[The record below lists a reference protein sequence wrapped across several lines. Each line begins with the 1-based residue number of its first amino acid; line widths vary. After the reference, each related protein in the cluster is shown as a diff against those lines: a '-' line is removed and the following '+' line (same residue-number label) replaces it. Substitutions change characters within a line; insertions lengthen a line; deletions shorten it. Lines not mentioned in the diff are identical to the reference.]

1 MNQHQQTMWVY
12 IMLKF
17 KKDGKILTFAE
28 GAETILVGFD
38 RLADDN
44 SHVHEEYEMNVSEL
58 VRLQERLNELLGNDY

>member
-1 MNQHQQTMWVY
+1 
-12 IMLKF
+12 MLKF

-58 VRLQERLNELLGNDY
+58 VRLQERLNELLGFDY